1 MALQLTLVTLSWAVG
16 VSALAVVAQIWRR
29 GRLRDRWVL
38 ASLVGLT
45 SLYAFGY
52 GIELVGESVAWILA
66 TFTVQYLAIAFFP
79 TLLLWLAAI
88 HEGGA
93 WARQRWWKVLAV
105 GVSVATLLVVA
116 TNPLHDL
123 FHANPVLDTS
133 GPFTVIG
140 FERGPAY
147 LAFHVYAAVGVLVAN
162 LLFLR
167 AWLSRSRSRRAQ
179 SAMLFF
185 ASLVPW
191 LGNLVNQARVL
202 PINVDVMPFS
212 LFVTCVLAYIGVVRL
227 GLADLAPIARDLVFE
242 RMGDAAL
249 VLDTEGRVI
258 DQNVAAVRLL
268 GQLTEPG
275 AATLGP
281 LLSDVQPELA
291 EAATAVVATAGE
303 EGGSL
308 RDTLRDEPPEVSLR
322 GRSYH
327 VRAVELRDRRRQF
340 RGRVLVLRDIT
351 RYVEMEAVLRSLATI
366 DELTGIPNRRHFL
379 ELTARGLAQAK
390 RHRRPVAMVIFDLDR
405 FKLVNDTYGHQAGDA
420 LLRAIAHAAA
430 AGVRTGDV
438 IGRFGGEEFAVFLAD
453 ADRAGAAAFAERLRA
468 AIAGARVEW
477 RGRTLRATASVGV
490 VTVTGDAAPT
500 LDQLIAAADRAQYG
514 AKARGGDA
522 VEVTHM
528 APAVGA

>member
-133 GPFTVIG
+133 GPFALIA
-140 FERGPAY
+140 FERGPLYAV
-147 LAFHVYAAVGVLVAN
+147 FHAYAALAVLAAN
-162 LLFLR
+162 LIFLR
-167 AWLSRSRSRRAQ
+167 AWLAPWRSRRLQ
-179 SAMLFF
+179 SATLFF

-191 LGNLVNQARVL
+191 MGNLVNQARVM
-202 PINVDVMPFS
+202 PINVDVMPFT
-212 LFVTCVLAYIGVVRL
+212 LFVTCVLAYVGVVRL

-242 RMGDAAL
+242 RMGDAA
-249 VLDTEGRVI
+249 VVIDTEGRVI
-258 DQNVAAVRLL
+258 DQNNAAVRLL
-268 GQLTEPG
+268 GRLAEPG
-275 AATLGP
+275 TARPGA
-281 LLSDVQPELA
+281 LLETVHPELA
-291 EAATAVVATAGE
+291 EAATAAVAAAGE

-308 RDTLRDEPPEVSLR
+308 RDTLRDEPPEVVLL
-322 GRSYH
+322 GRSFH
-327 VRAVELRDRRRQF
+327 VRSVELRDRRRRPQ
-340 RGRVLVLRDIT
+340 GRVLVLRDIT
-351 RYVEMEAVLRSLATI
+351 RYVEMESVLRSLATI

-430 AGVRTGDV
+430 AGARTGDV
-438 IGRFGGEEFAVFLAD
+438 VGRFGGEEFAVFLPD

-468 AIAGARVEW
+468 SIAGARVAW
-477 RGRTLRATASVGV
+477 RGRNLRVTASVGV
-490 VTVTGDAAPT
+490 VTAPGNASPT
-500 LDQLIAAADRAQYG
+500 LDQLIAAADSAQYA

-522 VEVTHM
+522 VEVAAW